1 MKGEIL
7 SEEWGGNR
15 SHGPSP
21 ELGARLPASAPAE
34 VWAATQTGADH
45 IHIFRFF
52 NFMSLL
58 VLRLRFLGQ
67 VGERRAGQPHSS
79 VPAEGNHGR
88 NWSYLGDKTL
98 TQQLLALLGTWS
110 SEVLETHTD
119 TFTKNLDRTVHPP

>member
-45 IHIFRFF
+45 IHICLFF

-58 VLRLRFLGQ
+58 VLRLWFLGQ
-67 VGERRAGQPHSS
+67 VGERRVGQPHSS
-79 VPAEGNHGR
+79 VPAEGKPWQKLVISGR
-88 NWSYLGDKTL
+88 QDPHSTVTG
-98 TQQLLALLGTWS
+98 LARR
-110 SEVLETHTD
+110 LEQ
-119 TFTKNLDRTVHPP
+119 